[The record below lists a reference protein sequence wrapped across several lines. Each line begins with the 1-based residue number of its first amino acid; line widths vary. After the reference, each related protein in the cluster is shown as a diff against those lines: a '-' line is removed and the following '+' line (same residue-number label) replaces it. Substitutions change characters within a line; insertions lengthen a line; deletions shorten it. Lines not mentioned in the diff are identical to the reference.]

1 VSKGF
6 FPKLALIN
14 IKKNK
19 QSYLPYIISC
29 ICTVMMF
36 YIMHSISRNKGL
48 FEMYGGDY
56 IVSILNMGAIII
68 AIFSIIFLFYTNSFL
83 MKRRKKELGLYNIL
97 GLEKKHIGKMML
109 YETAIIAFASIAIG
123 LLGGMLLYKFIF
135 MLLLKIISFQIPLT
149 FSVPASSVAFTILL
163 FGAIFTLS
171 LLFNLGQVHLAN
183 PVELLKGSNQGEKE
197 PRVKWP
203 LVLIGVVSLGAGYA
217 IALFIESPLEALSSF
232 FVAVICVM
240 IGTYALFTAGSIA
253 LLKMLKKNKKY
264 YYKINHFTSV
274 SGMIYRMKQNA
285 VGLSNICIL
294 CTAILIML
302 STTISFY
309 AGQENVLR
317 TRYPQ
322 DIIIRYNNAND
333 ENIAKINELI
343 DTFKENE
350 EVSVSNAISYRHS
363 TLLTSRDADSFAT
376 YEDTENSIYTSISES
391 FLLTL
396 IPLNDFNQMKGTSLT
411 LDDGEVYIYSSKNI
425 YEGSTITINGHAFN
439 VKEASLSSDSDDTM
453 SKTFAQGSYNIIVKD
468 INILNQAAASAGF
481 SYFIGFDVEGNQDT
495 VIHLTDTLK
504 SQLSENVPEAYLE
517 SLESERQS
525 FLSLYGGLLFL
536 GIFLGILFMLA
547 TTLIIYYKQVSEG
560 YEDKER
566 FEIMQKV
573 GMSKNEVK
581 KSIKSQIVMIF
592 TLPLATAII
601 HIAFA
606 FKIITKILAV
616 LNLSDVPLFVICTII
631 TIAVFSL
638 IYGIVYSLTA
648 KTYYKIV
655 Q

>member
-197 PRVKWP
+197 PRVQWP

-322 DIIIRYNNAND
+322 DTIIRYNNAND

-350 EVSVSNAISYRHS
+350 EVSVSNAISYRYS

-425 YEGSTITINGHAFN
+425 YEGSTITINGQAFN

-453 SKTFAQGSYNIIVKD
+453 SNTFAQGSYNIIVKD
-468 INILNQAAASAGF
+468 INVLNQAAASAGF
-481 SYFIGFDVEGNQDT
+481 SYFIGFDMEGNQDT

-525 FLSLYGGLLFL
+525 FMSLYGGLLFL

>member
-1 VSKGF
+1 MSKGF

-197 PRVKWP
+197 PRVQWP

-322 DIIIRYNNAND
+322 DTIIRYNNAND

-350 EVSVSNAISYRHS
+350 EVSVSNAISYRYS

-425 YEGSTITINGHAFN
+425 YEGSTITINGQAFN

-453 SKTFAQGSYNIIVKD
+453 SNTFAQGSYNIIVKD
-468 INILNQAAASAGF
+468 INVLNQAAASAGF
-481 SYFIGFDVEGNQDT
+481 SYFIGFDMEGNQDT

-525 FLSLYGGLLFL
+525 FMSLYGGLLFL